1 MVFMLRSLKSNTL
14 LSATLILCIVL
25 ILTGCEKKYAE
36 DESKVVINEIMPSN
50 LSTVAD
56 PAGEYDDWIELFN
69 KTSEEQDIS
78 GWFLSDSKSNYTKF
92 MFPAHTKISGYGY
105 LIIWADQDTTQ
116 SGLHAGF
123 KLSAEGEKVV
133 LSYPDG
139 NKADLAEYPASSLE
153 LSYSRNPDGSGTF
166 RWQLPTFGRSN
177 NDYN

>member
-1 MVFMLRSLKSNTL
+1 MLRSLKSNTL
-14 LSATLILCIVL
+14 HSVNMILGIVL
-25 ILTGCEKKYAE
+25 ILSGCEKKYAE

-56 PAGEYDDWIELFN
+56 PSGEYDDWIEIFN

-78 GWFLSDSKSNYTKF
+78 GWYLSDSKSNYTKF
-92 MFPAHTKISGYGY
+92 RFPAHTKISAHGF
-105 LIIWADQDTTQ
+105 LIIWVDQDTTQ
-116 SGLHAGF
+116 TGLHAGF
-123 KLSAEGEKVV
+123 KLSAGGEKVV
-133 LSYPDG
+133 LSYSDG